1 LRETCD
7 PGILNATLPHNWQEE
22 KNSFMKHAVSI
33 SIGSSKRDKAVEVD
47 ILGERVC
54 LERIGTDGDMKKA
67 AQMYRD
73 LDGKVDALGVGGGDL
88 GLTVGDRWY
97 PMYSLAPLVKDVK
110 HTPVVDGTGLKQT
123 LERRAVHEVTQK
135 LAAYIPEKTALV
147 MTAVDRWGM
156 AQGVLEVGYK
166 VTFGDVIYSLGIPIP
181 LYTERSIRILAAVIA
196 PVICRLPFHWIY
208 PVGKSQE
215 QRKPTAVQYF
225 QRANV
230 ILGDCHYIRKYMPE
244 RMDGKIIVTNTTTQE
259 DVEIFRK
266 SGVRF
271 LVTTTPVFDGRSFGT
286 NMLEAGIVAAAGRKD
301 PVDYAHPG
309 DYFAWMDQMIDK
321 LNLAPQIQE
330 LN

>member
-1 LRETCD
+1 LHETRE
-7 PGILNATLPHNWQEE
+7 PGILNPALPQKRAGGE
-22 KNSFMKHAVSI
+22 NSFMKHAVSI

-54 LERIGTDGDMKKA
+54 LERIGTDGDLKKA

-73 LDGKVDALGVGGGDL
+73 LDGKVDAMGVGGGDL
-88 GLTVGDRWY
+88 GLSVGDHWY
-97 PMYSLAPLVKDVK
+97 PLRSLTALVKDVK
-110 HTPVVDGTGLKQT
+110 HTPVVDGSGLKMT

-156 AQGVLEVGYK
+156 AQGVLEAGYK

-181 LYTERSIRILAAVIA
+181 LYTEQAIRRLASIVA
-196 PVICRLPFHWIY
+196 PVISRLPFQWIY
-208 PVGKSQE
+208 PIGESQE
-215 QRKPTAVQYF
+215 HRKPTAVQYF

-230 ILGDCHYIRKYMPE
+230 ILGDRHYIWKYMPE
-244 RMDGKIIVTNTTTQE
+244 RMDGKIIITNTTTRE
-259 DVEIFRK
+259 DVETFRK
-266 SGVRF
+266 AGVRF

-309 DYFAWMDQMIDK
+309 DYFAWMNQMIEK